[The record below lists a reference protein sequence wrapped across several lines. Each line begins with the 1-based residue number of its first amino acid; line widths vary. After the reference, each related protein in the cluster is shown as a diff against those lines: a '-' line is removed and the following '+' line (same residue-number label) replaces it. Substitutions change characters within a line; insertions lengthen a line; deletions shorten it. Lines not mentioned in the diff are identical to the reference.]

1 MGTASLPHGWR
12 LLQDRRPDAI
22 FALPAAAGGRGWV
35 PPPSL
40 VDGGYVKTYD
50 WPALSSFGVPPHV
63 NRSDILCRAGLAA
76 LMASLSV
83 LSAPAVA
90 APQGGP
96 TVMIAAAEP
105 DAVEAGL
112 KVLRAGG
119 SAVDAAVAVQA
130 VLGLEEPQSSGLGGG
145 SFMTYYDAKTHK
157 VTAYNGRETA
167 PAAATPEL
175 FYGDNGKPLP
185 KGVAIVGGR
194 SAGVPGAVAMLYL
207 AQSQHG
213 KLAWKD
219 LFGDAE
225 RLAADG
231 FHVPARMAAAAASN
245 APQASQ
251 PDAVAY
257 FTKPDGTKIK
267 AGEIMKNPA
276 YAATVRKIAAEGPK
290 AILEG
295 PIAQQIVDRLH
306 QGPYPSTMTLKDLAS
321 YKPKAT
327 PAVCRPYHE
336 YTVCTPPAP
345 SGGPAVLEGLGIL
358 ARTDIRAHVNDA
370 QGWYLFSQ
378 ASRLMYADRDRYY
391 GDPDFVSVPMDGL
404 LDPDYLD
411 ARAKLIAPDRAGPP
425 PPPGKPKGAG
435 ERAPDRTQEPGGT
448 THLVIV
454 DKDGNAVSMTT
465 TVESIFGD
473 GRMVGGFFLNNQL
486 TDFSFSPKEGDGAP
500 AANAV
505 AGGKRPRSS
514 MAPAIVL
521 DKQGRFVAGAGSPGG
536 PSIIAFNLKVLVG
549 MLDWKLGPQDAI
561 NLPNLIAFDTIYA
574 SEPARYPP
582 GVVAALAAKGV
593 AVRGGPFGEGS
604 GEQAIARTPQ
614 GLAGGADPRRE
625 GVARGY

>member
-1 MGTASLPHGWR
+1 M
-12 LLQDRRPDAI
+12 
-22 FALPAAAGGRGWV
+22 V
-35 PPPSL
+35 
-40 VDGGYVKTYD
+40 
-50 WPALSSFGVPPHV
+50 
-63 NRSDILCRAGLAA
+63 
-76 LMASLSV
+76 
-83 LSAPAVA
+83 
-90 APQGGP
+90 
-96 TVMIAAAEP
+96 AAAEP
-105 DAVEAGL
+105 DAVDAGL
-112 KVLRAGG
+112 KVLKAGG

-145 SFMTYYDAKTHK
+145 SFMTFYDAKTHQ

-175 FYGDNGKPLP
+175 FYGPNGKPVP
-185 KGVAIVGGR
+185 KGEAIVGGR
-194 SAGVPGAVAMLYL
+194 SAGVPGAIAMLYL

-257 FTKPDGTKIK
+257 FTKPDGTKIQ
-267 AGEIMKNPA
+267 AGEVFQNKA
-276 YAATVRKIAAEGPK
+276 YAETLKQLAAQGPK

-295 PIAQQIVDRLH
+295 PIAEQIVAKLR
-306 QGPYPSTMTLKDLAS
+306 QGPYPSAMTLQDLAS

-327 PAVCRPYHE
+327 PAVCRPYRQ

-358 ARTDIRAHVNDA
+358 QRTDIDKHPNDA

-404 LDPDYLD
+404 LAADYLD
-411 ARAKLIAPDRAGPP
+411 ARAKLIAPDKAGPP
-425 PPPGKPKGAG
+425 PGPGNPKGAG
-435 ERAPDRTQEPGGT
+435 PRAPDRTQEPGGT
-448 THLVIV
+448 THIVIV

-473 GRMVGGFFLNNQL
+473 GKMVGGFFLNNQL
-486 TDFSFSPKEGDGAP
+486 TDFSFQPRDQDGAP
-500 AANAV
+500 AANAP

-521 DKQGRFVAGAGSPGG
+521 DRQGHFVAGAGSPGG

-549 MLDWKLGPQDAI
+549 LLDWKATPQEAVA
-561 NLPNLIAFDTIYA
+561 LPNLIAFDTLYA
-574 SEPARYPP
+574 SEPAKFPP

-593 AVRGGPFGEGS
+593 ALRGGPFGEGS
-604 GEQAIARTPQ
+604 GEQAILRTPN
-614 GLAGGADPRRE
+614 GLLGGADPRRE
-625 GVARGY
+625 GVAKGY